1 MLPTD
6 ILSTPVLETPLTVFK
21 LIFPEASVV

>member
-6 ILSTPVLETPLTVFK
+6 ILSIPVLETSLTVLK

>member
-6 ILSTPVLETPLTVFK
+6 ILSTPVLATFLTVFK